1 MRPLTA
7 DNPTPAQGLWG
18 MAEATGLA
26 WETETGRLWRG
37 LGLVL
42 NRAEALR
49 RLAAA
54 AACRLQLTRCRP
66 LARGNASSG
75 APGSC
80 LISATAPSGT
90 RAPGPST

>member
-1 MRPLTA
+1 
-7 DNPTPAQGLWG
+7 

-26 WETETGRLWRG
+26 WDTETGKLWRG

-54 AACRLQLTRCRP
+54 DVCRLRVARCRP
-66 LARGNASSG
+66 LARGHVSSDV
-75 APGSC
+75 PGSC
-80 LISATAPSGT
+80 LIATTAPSGT
-90 RAPGPST
+90 RAAGPSP